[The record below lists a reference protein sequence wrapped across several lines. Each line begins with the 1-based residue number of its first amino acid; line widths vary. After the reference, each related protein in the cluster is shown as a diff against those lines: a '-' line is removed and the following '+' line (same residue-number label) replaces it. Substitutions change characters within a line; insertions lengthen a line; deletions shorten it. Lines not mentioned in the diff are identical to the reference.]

1 MRKSIFI
8 GALALPLLG
17 ASCFNLQASVTD
29 KLAEQATEK
38 ILEGATGTKDVEI
51 NGDEV
56 SIVGDDGQTINIG
69 SSQLPEDFPKAVPL
83 YSGATV
89 EASFSTGSGEEGVW
103 TVTFSSTDPVTTVNN
118 FFKDALAEDG
128 WETTYSYSLD
138 ESYGYTAERADL
150 SVTVTVSAGDENGTS
165 IFMSVS
171 KESTATPEE

>member
-17 ASCFNLQASVTD
+17 ASCFNLQSSIGD
-29 KLAEQATEK
+29 QIAETATEK
-38 ILEGATGTKDVEI
+38 VLEGAPGAKDIEI

-69 SSQLPEDFPKAVPL
+69 GDELPADFPSQVPV

-89 EASFSTGSGEEGVW
+89 SSSFSSGNESEGVW
-103 TVTFSSTDPVTTVNN
+103 TVTFTSTDPVDTVNA
-118 FFKDALAEDG
+118 FFKDALAKNG

-138 ESYGYTAERADL
+138 ESFGYTAKQADL
-150 SVTVTVSAGDENGTS
+150 SVTVTVSAGDNNETS
-165 IFMSVS
+165 IFISAS
-171 KESTATPEE
+171 RESAEAAE